1 MEQQRPK
8 SFRGGGGALS
18 SINPETTEIPM
29 RNNKQR
35 LCNIFFLVEGGGG
48 VGWVETRCIKGNVQ
62 M

>member
-8 SFRGGGGALS
+8 SLRGGGGALS

-35 LCNIFFLVEGGGG
+35 LCNIFLVEGGGG
-48 VGWVETRCIKGNVQ
+48 GGGGGNKVY
-62 M
+62 

>member
-48 VGWVETRCIKGNVQ
+48 GVGGNKVY
-62 M
+62 

>member
-8 SFRGGGGALS
+8 SLRGGGGALS

-35 LCNIFFLVEGGGG
+35 LFNIFFWWKGGGG
-48 VGWVETRCIKGNVQ
+48 RGVGGNKVY
-62 M
+62 